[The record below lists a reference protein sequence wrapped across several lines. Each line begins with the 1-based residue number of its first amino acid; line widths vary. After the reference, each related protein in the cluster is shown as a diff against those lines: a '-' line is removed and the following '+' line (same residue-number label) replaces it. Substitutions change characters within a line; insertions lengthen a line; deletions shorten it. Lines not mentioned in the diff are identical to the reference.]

1 MLGTMLGSLMWGFAI
16 PEPGDIRGRMLADAC
31 GRLMPLAGAGGR
43 LRALAN
49 TCGWGDDE
57 FVSKFLT
64 RIPHLQTTTLPLRV
78 SENLL
83 IFHNCQYSISC
94 FSCRQGPR
102 FTDQL
107 NLAFAGLGHLCIV
120 LVTAKVFI
128 ITLCVIDGAA
138 S

>member
-1 MLGTMLGSLMWGFAI
+1 MLGTMLGSLMRGFAI
-16 PEPGDIRGRMLADAC
+16 PEPGIRGRMLADEC

-83 IFHNCQYSISC
+83 IFHNCQYSRLG

-107 NLAFAGLGHLCIV
+107 NLAFGRLGIC
-120 LVTAKVFI
+120 
-128 ITLCVIDGAA
+128 A
-138 S
+138 SSW